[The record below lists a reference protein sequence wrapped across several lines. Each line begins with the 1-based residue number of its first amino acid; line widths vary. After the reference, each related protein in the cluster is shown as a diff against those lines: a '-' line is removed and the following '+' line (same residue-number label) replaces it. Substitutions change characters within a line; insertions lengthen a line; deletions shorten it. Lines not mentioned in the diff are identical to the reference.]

1 MPRRLL
7 YTLLALQI
15 LTHLL
20 WLSPAAHSGQ
30 VAIPWMMNRG
40 KTLFGDIWEQH
51 APGSSALAAAA
62 QSLLDIDPGLLAKL
76 LNIALVLAL
85 TALVYQLAKQLTSDD
100 WAGII
105 AAAVFAWWAPVYGNN
120 LLYFDTLVALCIL
133 AALVITFRNSERR
146 STRQIAAVGLLMG
159 ASTLFKQHAWLAV
172 GVLAIWLLLTE
183 RRRRLALVYASA
195 ALALPLLQW
204 IALWSGDLLESY
216 VFWNWTFNLSG
227 YMDGVPLD
235 GDLFR
240 KLLLSNALV
249 FPFAALAIRDDR
261 RHLILI
267 ALWLATA
274 ALLFPRA
281 GENHA
286 MAHLPFTAVMSGI
299 VLATIVR
306 QLANQRAWDAPRAI
320 LAGLIVAGGLG
331 WLWTGAVSYI
341 PTPMGAGAILAYDE
355 FRELADQLGE
365 RAEPGDT
372 LFLLPETDSTPQL
385 HPLTGMLPPGLW
397 VKGWRWYFEP
407 ARVLETLTAEWGDS
421 PPTWIVIFPDLVA
434 AGEPGIRQLLDY
446 VQQRYIHAFTIESIF
461 DHGNAHVWKLAE
473 TGAQAPP

>member
-40 KTLFGDIWEQH
+40 MTLFGDIWEQH

-62 QSLLDIDPGLLAKL
+62 QVLIGINPGLLVKL
-76 LNIALVLAL
+76 LNIALALAL
-85 TALVYQLAKQLTSDD
+85 TALAYQLAKQLTGDD
-100 WAGII
+100 WAGIL
-105 AAAVFAWWAPVYGNN
+105 AAAVFAWWEPVYGNS
-120 LLYFDTLVALCIL
+120 LLYFDSLVALCLL
-133 AALVITFRNSERR
+133 AALVIYFRNGVEL
-146 STRQIAAVGLLMG
+146 TTKQIAAVGLLMG

-172 GVLAIWLLLTE
+172 GLLAIWLLLTE
-183 RRRRLALVYASA
+183 RRRSFALVYAGA
-195 ALALPLLQW
+195 ALILPLLQW

-216 VFWNWTFNLSG
+216 IFWNWTFNLRG
-227 YMDGVPLD
+227 FMDGVPLD

-249 FPFAALAIRDDR
+249 FPFAALAIRGDR

-267 ALWLATA
+267 ALWLASA
-274 ALLFPRA
+274 ALLYPRA

-299 VLATIVR
+299 VLTTTIR
-306 QLANQRAWDAPRAI
+306 QLAKWRAWDAPRAV
-320 LAGLIVAGGLG
+320 LAGLLVAGGLG

-341 PTPMGAGAILAYDE
+341 PTPLGAGKILAYDE
-355 FRELADQLGE
+355 FRPLAAQLRE
-365 RAEPGDT
+365 RAEPDDT

-385 HPLTGMLPPGLW
+385 HPLTGMLPSGTW
-397 VKGWRWYFEP
+397 VKGWRWYFKP
-407 ARVLETLTAEWGDS
+407 ARVLETLTAEWEGS

-434 AGEPGIRQLLDY
+434 AGEPGILQLLDI
-446 VQQRYIHAFTIESIF
+446 VQQRYKHAFTINGIF
-461 DHGNAHVWKLAE
+461 DHGDAQVWKLVD

>member
-30 VAIPWMMNRG
+30 VAIPWLMNQG
-40 KTLFGDIWEQH
+40 MTLFGDIWEQH
-51 APGSSALAAAA
+51 APGSSVLAAAA
-62 QSLLDIDPGLLAKL
+62 QSLIDIDPGLLAKL

-85 TALVYQLAKQLTSDD
+85 TALAYQLAKQLTGDE
-100 WAGII
+100 WAGVI

-120 LLYFDTLVALCIL
+120 LLYFDSLVALCII
-133 AALVITFRNSERR
+133 AALVIFFRNGEGF
-146 STRQIAAVGLLMG
+146 TTKQIAALGLLMG

-172 GVLAIWLLLTE
+172 GLMGAWLLLTE
-183 RRRRLALVYASA
+183 RRRGLTLVYAVA
-195 ALALPLLQW
+195 ALSLPLLQW

-216 VFWNWTFNLSG
+216 FFWNWTFNLSG

-249 FPFAALAIRDDR
+249 FPFAALIIRGDR

-267 ALWLATA
+267 ALWLASA
-274 ALLFPRA
+274 ALLYPRA

-286 MAHLPFTAVMSGI
+286 MAHLPIAAVMSGI
-299 VLATIVR
+299 VLATTRR
-306 QLANQRAWDAPRAI
+306 QLAEWRAWDGPRAI
-320 LAGLIVAGGLG
+320 LAGLLVAGGLG

-341 PTPMGAGAILAYDE
+341 PTPLGAGKILAYDE
-355 FRELADQLGE
+355 FRELADELRK
-365 RAEPGDT
+365 RAEPDDT
-372 LFLLPETDSTPQL
+372 LFLLPETDSSPQL
-385 HPLTGMLPPGLW
+385 HPLTGMLPPGAW
-397 VKGWRWYFEP
+397 VKGWRWYFKP
-407 ARVLETLTAEWGDS
+407 ARVLATLTAEWEDS

-434 AGEPGIRQLLDY
+434 AGEPGIRQLIRF
-446 VQQRYIHAFTIESIF
+446 VEARYHFAFESTEIF
-461 DHGNAHVWKLAE
+461 DHGRAHVFRLL
-473 TGAQAPP
+473 PPPE

>member
-40 KTLFGDIWEQH
+40 MTLFGDIWEQH
-51 APGSSALAAAA
+51 APGSSMLAAAA
-62 QSLLDIDPGLLAKL
+62 QSLIDIDPGLLAKL

-85 TALVYQLAKQLTSDD
+85 TALVYQLAKHLTGDE
-100 WAGII
+100 WAGIL
-105 AAAVFAWWAPVYGNN
+105 AAAVFAWWEPVYGNS
-120 LLYFDTLVALCIL
+120 LLYFDSLVALCLL
-133 AALVITFRNSERR
+133 AALVAYFRTGERH
-146 STRQIAAVGLLMG
+146 SAKQIAAVGLLMG
-159 ASTLFKQHAWLAV
+159 AATLFKQHAWLAV
-172 GVLAIWLLLTE
+172 GFMGAWLLLTVS
-183 RRRRLALVYASA
+183 RRRLALVYAGA
-195 ALALPLLQW
+195 ALILPLLQW
-204 IALWSGDLLESY
+204 IALWSGDLLDSY

-240 KLLLSNALV
+240 KLLLTNALV
-249 FPFAALAIRDDR
+249 FPFAALALRGDR

-267 ALWLATA
+267 ALWLASAT
-274 ALLFPRA
+274 LLYPRA

-286 MAHLPFTAVMSGI
+286 MAHLPIAAVMSGV
-299 VLATIVR
+299 VLATIRR
-306 QLANQRAWDAPRAI
+306 QLANPRAWDAPSAI
-320 LAGLIVAGGLG
+320 LAGLLVAGGLG

-355 FRELADQLGE
+355 FRELAEALRE
-365 RAEPGDT
+365 RAEPEDT

-385 HPLTGMLPPGLW
+385 HPLTGMLPPGTW

-407 ARVLETLTAEWGDS
+407 ARVLETVTA
-421 PPTWIVIFPDLVA
+421 
-434 AGEPGIRQLLDY
+434 
-446 VQQRYIHAFTIESIF
+446 
-461 DHGNAHVWKLAE
+461 
-473 TGAQAPP
+473 